1 MNSKEDDCD
10 DVQKLL
16 SFFGEMKGINKEFFF
31 DFELDDSERIK
42 NIVWANAS
50 CRGSY
55 EDFGDCI
62 TFDTTYKTNIYKMP
76 LGVFVGVN
84 NHL

>member
-31 DFELDDSERIK
+31 DFKLDDSEHIK
-42 NIVWANAS
+42 NI
-50 CRGSY
+50 
-55 EDFGDCI
+55 F
-62 TFDTTYKTNIYKMP
+62 
-76 LGVFVGVN
+76 
-84 NHL
+84 